1 MADDF
6 HKSIENIILFPGSLE
21 ELNMTYNAGRSG
33 TLYSIIPMTGS
44 KRYVE
49 GVIIPTEEEAMKVM
63 KLMGSASLTTILDA
77 KAQLGEFSEEDKRQ
91 AVSGIM
97 DMAYATLLEVYK
109 LMPKN
114 FSELDI
120 RKQAKDMGADGLIRV
135 TYQSE
140 SRQKVD
146 GGPITEMNLTFYMGI
161 PVKAHLRE

>member
-1 MADDF
+1 
-6 HKSIENIILFPGSLE
+6 
-21 ELNMTYNAGRSG
+21 
-33 TLYSIIPMTGS
+33 
-44 KRYVE
+44 
-49 GVIIPTEEEAMKVM
+49 MKVM